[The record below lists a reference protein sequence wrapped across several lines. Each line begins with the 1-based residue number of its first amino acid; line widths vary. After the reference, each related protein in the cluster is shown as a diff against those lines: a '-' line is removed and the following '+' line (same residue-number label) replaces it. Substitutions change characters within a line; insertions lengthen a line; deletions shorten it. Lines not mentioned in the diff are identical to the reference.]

1 MESQNIEYKQSW
13 RDDFLKEICGFANA
27 QGGTLYIGMDDKG
40 DVCGVEDAKRLMED
54 LPNKVRDILG
64 IIVDVQLLEKDGEK
78 YIEIATPPYSNPIN
92 YKGKYY
98 YRSGSTNQ
106 ELKGIALTRFL
117 MSTSGIHWDSAIVVG
132 ETIDCLSQ
140 DAFKRFRKMA
150 QKSGRVDE
158 EVLSDTNEVLL
169 ENLNLVDPQNQLQRA
184 ALLLFHPNPER
195 FVNGAYVKIGMFG
208 DGDDDL
214 VFQDEVHGSLMLQ
227 VDRVMDLLKTKYLYY
242 AISYNGNHREETL
255 LYPEGALRECVLNA
269 IVHKDY
275 TSAIPIQISVYA
287 DHIVV
292 WNSGELPQEWTVEKL
307 YEKHSSQA
315 FNPSLA
321 NAFFRTGDI
330 EAWGRGYRRIARLM
344 KEAKLLPPK
353 LEKDNGL
360 MVTFYADI
368 KQQLKEQM
376 GLTERQTI
384 IVDWIKDNPKTSY
397 AKMSQKLAISTS
409 TLKRELSLL
418 QEKEYILHDGKTSSG
433 EWIVPMFIIN

>member
-40 DVCGVEDAKRLMED
+40 DVCGAEDAKRLMED

-78 YIEIATPPYSNPIN
+78 YIE
-92 YKGKYY
+92 
-98 YRSGSTNQ
+98 
-106 ELKGIALTRFL
+106 
-117 MSTSGIHWDSAIVVG
+117 
-132 ETIDCLSQ
+132 
-140 DAFKRFRKMA
+140 
-150 QKSGRVDE
+150 
-158 EVLSDTNEVLL
+158 
-169 ENLNLVDPQNQLQRA
+169 
-184 ALLLFHPNPER
+184 
-195 FVNGAYVKIGMFG
+195 
-208 DGDDDL
+208 
-214 VFQDEVHGSLMLQ
+214 
-227 VDRVMDLLKTKYLYY
+227 
-242 AISYNGNHREETL
+242 
-255 LYPEGALRECVLNA
+255 
-269 IVHKDY
+269 
-275 TSAIPIQISVYA
+275 
-287 DHIVV
+287 
-292 WNSGELPQEWTVEKL
+292 
-307 YEKHSSQA
+307 KHSLQA